1 MNRVKRIIGL
11 MAFTLM
17 ILSLPAIASAQWRN
31 DDDDYNR
38 NGRNGG
44 YGNGQYGGWGNGGYG
59 NGQYG
64 GYGNLSSTIRDL
76 KRKSSQFERQMDRS
90 LDRSRYDGSDRED
103 RIMDTVRDFDNAVDQ
118 LNSGR
123 NRQDNGEMRR
133 VLELGRQ
140 IDRQMARLRLNG
152 NLTQLWNSIQYDL
165 NTLGNAYG
173 YNNNNRGR
181 RNGGWGNGRNNG
193 NNNLPSWWPF

>member
-1 MNRVKRIIGL
+1 MNKVKRIIGL

-38 NGRNGG
+38 NGR

-90 LDRSRYDGSDRED
+90 LDRSRYDGTDRED

-123 NRQDNGEMRR
+123 NRQNNGEIRR
-133 VLELGRQ
+133 VLDLGRQ
-140 IDRQMARLRLNG
+140 VDRQMARLRLNG
-152 NLTQLWNSIQYDL
+152 NLSQLWNSIQYDL

-173 YNNNNRGR
+173 YNNNRGR

-193 NNNLPSWWPF
+193 NNNLPNWWPF

>member
-44 YGNGQYGGWGNGGYG
+44 YGNGQYGGYG

-103 RIMDTVRDFDNAVDQ
+103 RIMDVVRDFDNAVDQ
-118 LNSGR
+118 LNTGR

-133 VLELGRQ
+133 VLDLGRQ

-152 NLTQLWNSIQYDL
+152 NLTQLWSSIQYDL

>member
-44 YGNGQYGGWGNGGYG
+44 YGNGQYGGYG

-76 KRKSSQFERQMDRS
+76 KRKSSQFERQMDRA
-90 LDRSRYDGSDRED
+90 LDRSRYDGTNRED
-103 RIMDTVRDFDNAVDQ
+103 QLMDVVRDFDNAVDQ
-118 LNSGR
+118 LNTGR

-133 VLELGRQ
+133 VLDLGRQ

-152 NLTQLWNSIQYDL
+152 NLTQLWSSIQYDL

>member
-38 NGRNGG
+38 NGRHGG

-59 NGQYG
+59 NGQYDN
-64 GYGNLSSTIRDL
+64 YGNLRSTIRDL
-76 KRKSSQFERQMDRS
+76 KRKSSQFERQIDRD
-90 LDRSRYDGSDRED
+90 LDRGRYNGSDRED
-103 RIMDTVRDFDNAVDQ
+103 RIMDVVRDFDNAVDD
-118 LNSGR
+118 LNVGR
-123 NRQDNGEMRR
+123 NRQNSGEVRR
-133 VLELGRQ
+133 VLDLGGQ
-140 IDRQMARLRLNG
+140 IDRQISRLRLNG
-152 NLTQLWNSIQYDL
+152 NSIQLWNSIEYDL
-165 NTLGNAYG
+165 RRLANAYG
-173 YNNNNRGR
+173 YNDYDRGR